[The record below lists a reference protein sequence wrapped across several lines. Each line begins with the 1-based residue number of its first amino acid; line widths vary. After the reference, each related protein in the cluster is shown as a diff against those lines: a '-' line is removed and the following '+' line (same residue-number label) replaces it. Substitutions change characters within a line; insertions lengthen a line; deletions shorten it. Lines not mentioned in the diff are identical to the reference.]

1 MKSDFDQTLKDLQE
15 LNAEKVSSYIILVK
29 EDTPNDDGHSFKGLN
44 AFHGTKASLSNLLAN
59 LDPGILQDFLILHTV
74 NSLLKEEDNDK

>member
-1 MKSDFDQTLKDLQE
+1 MKSDFEQTLKDLQE

-29 EDTPNDDGHSFKGLN
+29 EDTPKDEHSSKGLN
-44 AFHGTKASLSNLLAN
+44 AVYGTKVSLSNLLAN
-59 LDPGILQDFLILHTV
+59 LDPRILQDFLILHTV